1 MQYRLNEQETAINY
15 DNQTGKWH
23 IYSTFG
29 PHARK
34 WEKAL
39 APGARKEYT
48 KNGTLIMIDGDLRDD
63 YYLTVTKR
71 RKLTDEQRQMAA
83 KRLAKANAKKEEQKL
98 AAAERLRRLRDGK

>member
-15 DNQTGKWH
+15 DHQTGKCH

-39 APGARKEYT
+39 VPGARKEYT

-63 YYLTVTKR
+63 YYLAVTKR
-71 RKLTDEQRQMAA
+71 HKMSEEQR
-83 KRLAKANAKKEEQKL
+83 L
-98 AAAERLRRLRDGK
+98 AAAERLRRAREEGNNGESADKSPTSGD

>member
-1 MQYRLNEQETAINY
+1 MQYRLDEQETAINY

-39 APGARKEYT
+39 VPGARKEYT
-48 KNGTLIMIDGDLRDD
+48 KKNGTLIMIDGDLRDD

-71 RKLTDEQRQMAA
+71 RKMSEEQR
-83 KRLAKANAKKEEQKL
+83 L

>member
-48 KNGTLIMIDGDLRDD
+48 K
-63 YYLTVTKR
+63 
-71 RKLTDEQRQMAA
+71 MA
-83 KRLAKANAKKEEQKL
+83 LL
-98 AAAERLRRLRDGK
+98 S

>member
-1 MQYRLNEQETAINY
+1 MHYQLNEQETAINY

-39 APGARKEYT
+39 EPGARKECT
-48 KNGTLIMIDGDLRDD
+48 ENGTLIMIDGDLQDD
-63 YYLTVTKR
+63 FYSTVTKR
-71 RKLTDEQRQMAA
+71 RKMSEEQR
-83 KRLAKANAKKEEQKL
+83 L
-98 AAAERLRRLRDGK
+98 AAAERLRRLRED

>member
-15 DNQTGKWH
+15 DNQTGKLH

-48 KNGTLIMIDGDLRDD
+48 KSGTLIMIDGDLRDD

-71 RKLTDEQRQMAA
+71 RKLTDKQRQMAA
-83 KRLAKANAKKEEQKL
+83 KRLAEANAKKKEHKNSVDELLIRFGRK
-98 AAAERLRRLRDGK
+98 